1 MITRKHRFH
10 GHKSV
15 SRVRGPSVHT
25 PLFSIRYAQNKR
37 DNFRIAVVVSKKVSL
52 KAVLRNRI
60 RRRLFETIRQQGRF
74 TGVSVDLVVY
84 AKTDALAGVDQAEL
98 ENELI
103 KSSKKILQSL
113 DHKH

>member
-37 DNFRIAVVVSKKVSL
+37 SDYRTAVVVSKKISL
-52 KAVLRNRI
+52 KAVVRNRI
-60 RRRLFETIRQQGRF
+60 RRRLFETVRQQGRF
-74 TGVSVDLVVY
+74 SGVPVDLIIY
-84 AKTDALAGVDQAEL
+84 AKTDSLANIDQVEL
-98 ENELI
+98 DKELS

-113 DHKH
+113 DHK